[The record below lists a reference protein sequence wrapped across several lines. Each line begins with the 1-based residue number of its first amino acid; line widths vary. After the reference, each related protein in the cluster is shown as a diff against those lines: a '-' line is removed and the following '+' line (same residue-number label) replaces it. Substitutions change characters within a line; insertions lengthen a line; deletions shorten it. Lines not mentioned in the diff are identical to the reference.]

1 MPVSSPTAL
10 GTDLPDMEI
19 AGLGL
24 GMIALSVALL
34 VWAFP
39 RIPQR

>member
-1 MPVSSPTAL
+1 
-10 GTDLPDMEI
+10 MEI

-39 RIPQR
+39 RIPHR